1 MLKKLYL
8 FAALSWTSFIFF
20 LCLVKSSQIPVI
32 NIVNFDKLVHASFHF
47 VFTILWFL
55 YFKQQFKK
63 SHNNESLVF
72 VFVLSVGYGIAIEIA
87 QLLFT
92 ATRSADPLD
101 VVANIVGAIA
111 GISTIA
117 IVLKFM
123 VSKTT

>member
-1 MLKKLYL
+1 VLKKLYL

-63 SHNNESLVF
+63 RHNNESLVF
-72 VFVLSVGYGIAIEIA
+72 VFLLSVGYGIGIEIA

-111 GISTIA
+111 GISI
-117 IVLKFM
+117 IVL
-123 VSKTT
+123 VSKLCSNKIT

>member
-72 VFVLSVGYGIAIEIA
+72 VFLLSVGYGIAIEIA

-92 ATRSADPLD
+92 ATRSADVLD
-101 VVANIVGAIA
+101 IVANIVGAIA
-111 GISTIA
+111 GISI
-117 IVLKFM
+117 IVL
-123 VSKTT
+123 VSKLCSNKIT

>member
-72 VFVLSVGYGIAIEIA
+72 VFALSVGYGIAIEIA

>member
-1 MLKKLYL
+1 VLKKLYL

-63 SHNNESLVF
+63 RHNNESLVF
-72 VFVLSVGYGIAIEIA
+72 VFLLSVGYGIGIEIA

-92 ATRSADPLD
+92 ATRSADVLD
-101 VVANIVGAIA
+101 IVANIVGAIA
-111 GISTIA
+111 GISI
-117 IVLKFM
+117 IVL
-123 VSKTT
+123 VSKLCSNKIT